1 MAKSLNLNN
10 KDIQNLQSEFSEN
23 GKWVEQ
29 VRYNFPHCKG
39 MLCQGLFLLHKRKTG
54 AKKIILDYW
63 LNTNDETVTPA
74 GRTVKGVS
82 KRFVM
87 GNYDKTSFNVKHIE
101 EKIADLRKL
110 YGNPHNLTWD
120 QDIYEGEQ
128 LKRRTRFT
136 DQLVALQ
143 DYTVNHVIESFFVNG
158 CPKINK
164 PSESLNK
171 NTMVDN
177 TRYMVGYHDRLKC
190 MRFTAD
196 KTNNGIIKLTDA
208 SGVEDIKDLFIKY
221 PSEQLNKYG
230 EGISIYDGLL
240 GQKNI
245 RELTEFDLRNY
256 LNTVTTSP
264 GTRRQIK
271 ECFSYIWN
279 HALNKSMLGPTPP
292 LNPMTN
298 IKIERPT
305 TTAYSKYDTAE
316 FTKAQQSRIH
326 GACMKLRDVF
336 VFQTQVI
343 LLMLFTG
350 RRRETLLKLTWNDIQ
365 FFKETHVME
374 DGTKVT
380 TYGRIEI
387 PKHVNKTKKSDKIL
401 LTDNVYKVILDLQQ
415 QRLTMGWSKYSDW
428 LFPSTRI
435 PNKHLLSATNKAN
448 EEESRL
454 KDVRALFNTIKKT
467 AELTGPAAM
476 KMFRN
481 TYENTVNRN
490 RNAASTWDVISVT
503 GRTDTSSSE
512 KSYLNKSFTPTVVE
526 LSASVDKEFDNI
538 INIRKSG

>member
-1 MAKSLNLNN
+1 
-10 KDIQNLQSEFSEN
+10 
-23 GKWVEQ
+23 
-29 VRYNFPHCKG
+29 
-39 MLCQGLFLLHKRKTG
+39 
-54 AKKIILDYW
+54 
-63 LNTNDETVTPA
+63 
-74 GRTVKGVS
+74 
-82 KRFVM
+82 
-87 GNYDKTSFNVKHIE
+87 
-101 EKIADLRKL
+101 
-110 YGNPHNLTWD
+110 
-120 QDIYEGEQ
+120 
-128 LKRRTRFT
+128 
-136 DQLVALQ
+136 
-143 DYTVNHVIESFFVNG
+143 
-158 CPKINK
+158 
-164 PSESLNK
+164 
-171 NTMVDN
+171 
-177 TRYMVGYHDRLKC
+177 
-190 MRFTAD
+190 
-196 KTNNGIIKLTDA
+196 
-208 SGVEDIKDLFIKY
+208 
-221 PSEQLNKYG
+221 
-230 EGISIYDGLL
+230 
-240 GQKNI
+240 
-245 RELTEFDLRNY
+245 
-256 LNTVTTSP
+256 
-264 GTRRQIK
+264 
-271 ECFSYIWN
+271 
-279 HALNKSMLGPTPP
+279 
-292 LNPMTN
+292 
-298 IKIERPT
+298 
-305 TTAYSKYDTAE
+305 
-316 FTKAQQSRIH
+316 
-326 GACMKLRDVF
+326 MKLRDVF

>member
-1 MAKSLNLNN
+1 MAQSLIL
-10 KDIQNLQSEFSEN
+10 KDKNIQNLQSEFFVN

-29 VRYNFPHCKG
+29 VRYNFPNCKG
-39 MLCQGLFLLHKRKTG
+39 MLCQGLFLLHKRKTA

-63 LNTNDETVTPA
+63 LNTDAESVTPG
-74 GRTVKGVS
+74 GRIVKGLS
-82 KRFVM
+82 KRFVL
-87 GNYDKTSFNVKHIE
+87 GNYDKTYFNVKHIE
-101 EKIADLRKL
+101 EKIAALRKG
-110 YGNPHNLTWD
+110 YGNPNNLTWD
-120 QDIYEGEQ
+120 QDIYGGEQ
-128 LKRRTRFT
+128 LKKRAKYT

-143 DYTVNHVIESFFVNG
+143 DYTVNQVIESFYING

-171 NTMVDN
+171 TTLGDN
-177 TRYMVGYHDRLKC
+177 TRYLIGYHDRMKC
-190 MRFTAD
+190 LRFSAD
-196 KTNNGIIKLTDA
+196 AINNGLVRFTDA
-208 SGVEDIKDLFIKY
+208 SGIENIKDLFLNY
-221 PSEQLNKYG
+221 PSSGLDTYG

-271 ECFSYIWN
+271 ECLSYIWN
-279 HALNKSMLGPTPP
+279 HALNKSMLGQTPP
-292 LNPMTN
+292 LNPISN

-305 TTAYSKYDTAE
+305 VTAYTKYDTAE

-326 GACMKLRDVF
+326 EACVKLRDVF

-350 RRRETLLKLTWNDIQ
+350 RRRETLLKLTWNDVQ
-365 FFKETHVME
+365 FFKETHVM
-374 DGTKVT
+374 DGGKKVT

-387 PKHVNKTKKSDKIL
+387 PRHVNKTKKSDKIL
-401 LTDNVYKVILDLQQ
+401 LTGNVYKVILDLQK

-428 LFPSTRI
+428 LFPSIRI
-435 PNKHLLSATNKAN
+435 PNKHLLSSDNKAN
-448 EEESRL
+448 AEEDRI
-454 KDVRALFNTIKKT
+454 KDVRALFEKIKKI
-467 AELTGPAAM
+467 AELNGLAAM

-503 GRTDTSSSE
+503 GRTDTASSE

-526 LSASVDKEFDNI
+526 LSASVDEEFSNI
-538 INIRKSG
+538 IRFKKAN